1 MSACSQNNGTRKP
14 PNHSGLGQGYEFENN
29 GKDSAEIKM
38 KSVFEKDEAEPI
50 QREDTS
56 VAELA

>member
-38 KSVFEKDEAEPI
+38 KSVF
-50 QREDTS
+50 
-56 VAELA
+56 